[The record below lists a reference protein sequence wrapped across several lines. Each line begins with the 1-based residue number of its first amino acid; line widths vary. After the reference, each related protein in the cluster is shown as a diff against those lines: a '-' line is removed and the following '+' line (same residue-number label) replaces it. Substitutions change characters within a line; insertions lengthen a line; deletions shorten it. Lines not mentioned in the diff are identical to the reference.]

1 MEAEAAMRRR
11 CENLRERVTS
21 SNGVRIPAQAIRRIS
36 ISSEFSRASFQN
48 KSPPARGVEPA
59 AVSFDT
65 AGCLECG
72 SRANSAL
79 KPGSMVVA
87 RTWWL
92 IFSPAHRACA
102 SIDGSYRIHCEL
114 VFHIEL
120 FLRFIRLRSSQVRSW
135 LWPSSAGSKAGVVA
149 GSTLLRTENRADGS
163 IASWLS
169 VQE

>member
-1 MEAEAAMRRR
+1 MRKSARTSYLIKWGAHPCASNTPDIHKLGILSGKLPKYKIRVRPRAEYCR
-11 CENLRERVTS
+11 
-21 SNGVRIPAQAIRRIS
+21 
-36 ISSEFSRASFQN
+36 
-48 KSPPARGVEPA
+48 EPA
-59 AVSFDT
+59 VVSFDT

-135 LWPSSAGSKAGVVA
+135 LSPSSAGSKAGVVA
-149 GSTLLRTENRADGS
+149 GSTLLRTENRAGGS
-163 IASWLS
+163 ISSWLS